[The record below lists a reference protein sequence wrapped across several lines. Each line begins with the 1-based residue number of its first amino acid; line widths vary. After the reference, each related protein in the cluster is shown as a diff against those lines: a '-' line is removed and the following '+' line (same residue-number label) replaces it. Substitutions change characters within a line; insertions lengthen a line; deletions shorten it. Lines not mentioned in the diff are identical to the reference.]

1 MAALNLKK
9 QEKRQ
14 CVPEDGDVEKLTGC
28 ARPMPSRGD
37 SRTSGDRIEETIAMG
52 KRYFVM

>member
-14 CVPEDGDVEKLTGC
+14 CVPEDGDVKTGC

-37 SRTSGDRIEETIAMG
+37 SRTSGDRIEEIIAMR